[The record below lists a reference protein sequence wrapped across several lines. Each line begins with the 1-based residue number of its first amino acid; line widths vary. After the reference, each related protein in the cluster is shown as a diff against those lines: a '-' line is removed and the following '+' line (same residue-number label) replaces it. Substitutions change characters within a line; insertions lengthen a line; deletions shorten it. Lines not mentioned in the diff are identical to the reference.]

1 MGFKVGKA
9 LKKAV
14 KAVTKPAVNSVKST
28 VKAVENGVSAVKHLA
43 TGDISGAI
51 SKVGN
56 VVENVGNISS
66 YGTVDLTG
74 RKDGI
79 INIDADKYTDA
90 AYGVVKDVADSAYG
104 AVKSLVG
111 ANKEKTESTPTQSTT
126 DDWDGLSAY
135 VADLRA
141 RKRRRSRAGTNN
153 TTSTASTD
161 TNKLSGTTVLGV

>member
-1 MGFKVGKA
+1 MGFNVGKA

-14 KAVTKPAVNSVKST
+14 KAVTKPAVNYVKST
-28 VKAVENGVSAVKHLA
+28 GKAVENSVSAFKHLA

-56 VVENVGNISS
+56 VYENAGNMASLG
-66 YGTVDLTG
+66 YVDLTG

-79 INIDADKYTDA
+79 INIDVDKY
-90 AYGVVKDVADSAYG
+90 ADTAYG

-111 ANKEKTESTPTQSTT
+111 ANKEKTESTPTQSTA

-153 TTSTASTD
+153 TASTASTD
-161 TNKLSGTTVLGV
+161 TNKLSGTTALGV